1 MSRRLTRRLTYSNVI
16 ATAALFMALGGVGY
30 AAATVDSSS
39 IVNNSVRGK
48 DIHQRTIRG
57 GDIRNNGLGGKQIK
71 ESKLGRVPDAQA
83 LQGAGP
89 EAFVAAGTLVRYS
102 FTLNGGET
110 REVAANGALKL
121 TAHCIDN
128 GADQNGNPGKDVA
141 RIYATTTQDGA
152 VMAAVD
158 SFDGGATGYLN
169 AATAETD
176 AVWSETAADDG
187 VVKAFNGSD
196 DDLAVASAP
205 DGATISGLRDPGV
218 QGVNVFGAS
227 CAYRGWAIVQ

>member
-1 MSRRLTRRLTYSNVI
+1 MRSGCSLCSGSRCRDSESVI
-16 ATAALFMALGGVGY
+16 SLRPRKSS
-30 AAATVDSSS
+30 AAARLDEQATK
-39 IVNNSVRGK
+39 GL
-48 DIHQRTIRG
+48 
-57 GDIRNNGLGGKQIK
+57 NGLGGKQIK
-71 ESKLGRVPDAQA
+71 ESKLGPVPDAQA
-83 LQGAGP
+83 LQGARP

-110 REVAANGALKL
+110 REVAANEALKL

-158 SFDGGATGYLN
+158 SFDGGASGYLN

-205 DGATISGLRDPGV
+205 DGATISGAP
-218 QGVNVFGAS
+218 
-227 CAYRGWAIVQ
+227 

>member
-57 GDIRNNGLGGKQIK
+57 GDVRNNGLAGKQIK
-71 ESKLGRVPDAQA
+71 ESKLGPVPDAQA

-110 REVAANGALKL
+110 REVAANEALKL

-128 GADQNGNPGKDVA
+128 GADQN
-141 RIYATTTQDGA
+141 
-152 VMAAVD
+152 VD
-158 SFDGGATGYLN
+158 SFDGGASGYLN

-187 VVKAFNGSD
+187 VIKAFNGSD

-205 DGATISGLRDPGV
+205 DGATMSGLP
-218 QGVNVFGAS
+218 
-227 CAYRGWAIVQ
+227 

>member
-1 MSRRLTRRLTYSNVI
+1 MQGSESVISLRLRKSSAAARLDEQATKGLSCLAGSLGGSAYSNVI
-16 ATAALFMALGGVGY
+16 ATAALFMAP
-30 AAATVDSSS
+30 
-39 IVNNSVRGK
+39 
-48 DIHQRTIRG
+48 
-57 GDIRNNGLGGKQIK
+57 
-71 ESKLGRVPDAQA
+71 VPDAQA

-110 REVAANGALKL
+110 REVAANEALKL

-205 DGATISGLRDPGV
+205 DGATMSGLP
-218 QGVNVFGAS
+218 
-227 CAYRGWAIVQ
+227 